1 MTPFWLI
8 LTLLGPHALIADT
21 VSLGPMTQAECGA
34 LEPELVAIGLYGL
47 MTTIWILSAKAS
59 ASASAFSTP
68 STPVAT

>member
-34 LEPELVAIGLYGL
+34 LEPELVAIGFEAEHAEYAGYRLVG
-47 MTTIWILSAKAS
+47 WKFSARKEGS
-59 ASASAFSTP
+59 A
-68 STPVAT
+68 